1 MIKTEKQATE
11 TLNKKL
17 LKKDWKIVL
26 FFQDT
31 LSIGKKVQVFELAS
45 KDGKFEAFLTDG
57 ILSIDFASEKY
68 SMINTGPCRY
78 IAFNALHYAGSE
90 LPYAFATDTPIQ
102 NTPLNVSIVNLSDNG
117 PAFIDTTVFVT
128 RLQKMKDNLYH
139 IFTETDDYFIAVE

>member
-1 MIKTEKQATE
+1 MTKTEKFITE
-11 TLNKKL
+11 KRNQKL
-17 LKKDWKIVL
+17 FKKDWKIVL

-45 KDGKFEAFLTDG
+45 KGGKFEAFFTDG
-57 ILSIDFASEKY
+57 LLSIDFASEEY

-102 NTPLNVSIVNLSDNG
+102 NAPLNISIVNLSDNG

-128 RLQKMKDNLYH
+128 KLQKIKDNLYH